1 MPGTGLNV
9 TEFVTNSPD
18 GYRRVGRSLLRG
30 AVRNPKGIII
40 DANLRRDEQRLS
52 HSHVAHVLD
61 ATTIGFI
68 HFDEAGTIVDC
79 NETVAAM
86 VGLTSRA
93 LLGRSFDDGPWLT
106 VHHDGSP
113 FAFGDLVNAKGR
125 ARTNARTEVTLGLDT
140 GVGARRWLSVA
151 TFPVLEADRHGII
164 ATFTDITD
172 KLLRERLLEIVSE
185 VNRFAM
191 ESTNEHDALQHLCDV
206 LVAPGRHALAWI
218 GTSSEGPVGLDV
230 VAAAGATAYLDDG
243 GLFDCANEGW
253 NPIATTLRT
262 GDAHVIHDVEQDN
275 HFSGWRERAR
285 RFGFESVATIAF
297 SPGGRRAVLAIF
309 DRHVFAFDEH
319 TSSMLEVIAREV
331 EFAIDHVRSVAR
343 LAASLDGTL
352 AALSSITE
360 IRDPYTA
367 GHQNRVGVLGAAI
380 ARILGLDTAM
390 VGLIRQAGEVHDVGK
405 TVIPIEILTRPG
417 TLNTL
422 EIEMVKTHCV
432 RGAEILTQANLP
444 WPLAEV
450 AYAHHER
457 LDGSGYPRALVGEEI
472 ILPARVIAVA
482 DVVEAMVHR
491 RPYREGLGLD
501 AALEAI
507 RSGSGHLFD
516 PDVVD
521 ACIAAFDAGFRFA
534 AS

>member
-1 MPGTGLNV
+1 MV
-9 TEFVTNSPD
+9 
-18 GYRRVGRSLLRG
+18 
-30 AVRNPKGIII
+30 
-40 DANLRRDEQRLS
+40 DAELRRDEQRLS
-52 HSHVAHVLD
+52 PSHVAHVLD

-68 HFDEAGTIVDC
+68 HFDESGVIVDC
-79 NETVAAM
+79 NQTVAVM
-86 VGLTSRA
+86 VGLTSRT
-93 LLGRSFDDGPWLT
+93 LLGRAFDDGPWLA

-113 FAFGDLVNAKGR
+113 FAFGDLLDARGR
-125 ARTNARTEVTLGLDT
+125 AWASARTEVIMGLDT

-151 TFPVLEADRHGII
+151 TFPVTEADRHGII
-164 ATFTDITD
+164 ATFADITD

-191 ESTNEHDALQHLCDV
+191 ESTDEHDALQHLCDV

-218 GTSSEGPVGLDV
+218 ATPGEGPVGLEV

-243 GLFDCANEGW
+243 GLADCANEGW
-253 NPIATTLRT
+253 SPIATTLRT
-262 GDAHVIHDVEQDN
+262 GDAHVIHDVERESYV
-275 HFSGWRERAR
+275 SGWRERAR
-285 RFGFESVATIAF
+285 RFGFESVATIPF

-331 EFAIDHVRSVAR
+331 EFAIDHKRSVAR

-367 GHQNRVGVLGAAI
+367 GHQNRVGVLGAEI
-380 ARILGLDTAM
+380 ARILGLDAAM

-405 TVIPIEILTRPG
+405 TVVPIEILTRPG
-417 TLNTL
+417 TLNAL

-432 RGAEILTQANLP
+432 RGAEILTQAGLP

-457 LDGSGYPRALVGEEI
+457 LDGSGYPRALVGAEI

-501 AALEAI
+501 AAFGAV

-516 PDVVD
+516 PDVVE
-521 ACIAAFDAGFRFA
+521 ACLAVFDAGFRFDA
-534 AS
+534 P